1 MVRPV
6 NFLGSPFAQAIVATV
21 LVSLVSLVGA
31 PLALTKTSQRFQV
44 ALLGFAAGVILG
56 SVFLG
61 LLPEAVARAG
71 SDSVFAAALLAMLAF
86 FLLER
91 GVRAWSAT
99 ESAHAVPSRYLILIG
114 DGVHNF
120 IDGVAIAIAFLAG
133 TDVGIAYTIAVV
145 AHEVPQEIADY
156 AILVSG
162 GFSRGTAL
170 LLNMA
175 SGLTATLGAVI
186 CFWFKGT
193 VEAHLP
199 WFIAATAGMFLYIAA
214 CDLIPELHHPPWR
227 RSWIATLPLLVGVAL
242 VALLRS
248 AVPE

>member
-1 MVRPV
+1 MT
-6 NFLGSPFAQAIVATV
+6 LSGSPFAQAIAATIA
-21 LVSLVSLVGA
+21 VSLVSLVGL
-31 PLALTKTSQRFQV
+31 PLAFMRTSARLQV
-44 ALLGFAAGVILG
+44 ALLGFSAGVLLG

-61 LLPEAVARAG
+61 LLPEAAERAG
-71 SDSVFAAALLAMLAF
+71 DGSVFTAALLAMLAF

-91 GVRAWSAT
+91 AVRAWSAT

-120 IDGVAIAIAFLAG
+120 IDGVAIAVAFVAG
-133 TDVGIAYTIAVV
+133 TDVGIAYTIAVI

-162 GFSRGTAL
+162 GFRRGTAL
-170 LLNMA
+170 ALNVA
-175 SGLTATLGAVI
+175 SGLTATLGAAV
-186 CFWFKGT
+186 CFWFEGT

-227 RSWIATLPLLVGVAL
+227 RSWLATLPLLVGVAL

-248 AVPE
+248 AIPE